1 MRGGGVATTD
11 TCSLAPWTGSYLVW
25 VMGNNA
31 EVGHGQ
37 PEGGV
42 LYDAAPE
49 IVLGT
54 GGEVAAGDG
63 AVVELGLVVID
74 VSHHNCHQG
83 AGLGLLAVDVQVLL
97 KCLGGRR
104 GWVGGAQGEEEDGG
118 PLTASYSP

>member
-1 MRGGGVATTD
+1 MGGVARTD

-25 VMGNNA
+25 VVGNNA
-31 EVGHGQ
+31 EVSHGQ

-49 IVLGT
+49 VVLGT

-63 AVVELGLVVID
+63 AVVELGFVVID
-74 VSHHNCHQG
+74 IGHHNCHQG

-97 KCLGGRR
+97 KRLGRR
-104 GWVGGAQGEEEDGG
+104 RERVGGTQGEEEDGV